1 MADWTNVSPFFF
13 LSPHQ
18 SEDDRGK
25 RALGNCIPSKE
36 EEKGKAF
43 PRQLCRIDGEKE
55 RKRNRSP
62 TKIPFAQVQL
72 PLFPFSF
79 LCLPSPVVKKG
90 PSCSAVV
97 VWLSI
102 PPPPALPLL
111 CSDAISPSP
120 PPRIIR
126 GVRKRGKNGGSGERG
141 ETFIVMIRRLL
152 PLARDS
158 AL

>member
-1 MADWTNVSPFFF
+1 MFRPFSSFLPIKARTIEKKGPWETASP
-13 LSPHQ
+13 Q
-18 SEDDRGK
+18 K
-25 RALGNCIPSKE
+25 K
-36 EEKGKAF
+36 KK
-43 PRQLCRIDGEKE
+43 KE
-55 RKRNRSP
+55 RHFPDSCAELTEKKKRKEIGARQRSHLL
-62 TKIPFAQVQL
+62 KSSSLFSL
-72 PLFPFSF
+72 PF
-79 LCLPSPVVKKG
+79 LCLPSTVVKKG

-102 PPPPALPLL
+102 PPLL